1 MDLFGYCYNI
11 IFVLFF
17 SVALSSCFMAYGVT
31 KQKNFRWFGVLL
43 LTYIFESV
51 FVAIFTVLNQD
62 GPFFVAYFSGLVLFT
77 GIEIYFIG
85 KIVYG
90 MFGRENSRN
99 PIWIALAAAFF
110 AAGGVMIGGRLGW
123 FINRTSFN
131 VFIFLLCVIYHRL
144 LKQAQD
150 TPFYEPAK
158 RWSRI
163 LSAMELFS
171 VLSVVEPL
179 LYLLVLHEWVD
190 AFFSVYRNY
199 ISFFSDAFCLIL
211 SIWLAI
217 FSRREQERYISQNM
231 EETLQQRMSEFQAQA
246 QEKQKKISAEQIVEF
261 GKYYGLTERETE
273 ILRLILEG
281 KSNQEISQAL
291 YITIGTVKTHI
302 HSIFSKLEVSR
313 RGQLMS
319 RFVNHTS

>member
-31 KQKNFRWFGVLL
+31 KQKDFRWFGALL

-62 GPFFVAYFSGLVLFT
+62 GPFFVAYFSGLGLFT

-110 AAGGVMIGGRLGW
+110 SAAGVVVGGRLGW
-123 FINRTSFN
+123 FLNMTAFN
-131 VFIFLLCVIYHRL
+131 MFIFLLYAVYRRC
-144 LKQAQD
+144 LKRVQG
-150 TPFYEPAK
+150 TPLYELAK
-158 RWSRI
+158 KWNRI
-163 LSAMELFS
+163 LTAMGIFSA
-171 VLSVVEPL
+171 LSVMETL
-179 LYLLVLHEWVD
+179 LYLFVLHEWVD
-190 AFFSVYRNY
+190 ALIPVYRNY
-199 ISFFSDAFCLIL
+199 ISFFSDVFCLIL
-211 SIWLAI
+211 SIWLTI

-261 GKYYGLTERETE
+261 GKYYGLTDRETE